1 MPSSLKSQSPQAVQE
16 SGGSWLLCLVS
27 VLLEFGMDDFEC
39 GQEITEEEDEE
50 GESKHEYL
58 VHPEGSIPQCH
69 ARGRGRRRS
78 QFLCGRTLPRTS
90 TSFSQASFESDPQK
104 VGAGE

>member
-1 MPSSLKSQSPQAVQE
+1 MPSSLKSQGPQAVQE

-27 VLLEFGMDDFEC
+27 VLLEFGMDNFEC

-50 GESKHEYL
+50 GESQHEYL
-58 VHPEGSIPQCH
+58 VHPEGSIPQRH

-78 QFLCGRTLPRTS
+78 KFLCGRTLPRTS
-90 TSFSQASFESDPQK
+90 TPVSQASFGSDQQMVE
-104 VGAGE
+104 VGE